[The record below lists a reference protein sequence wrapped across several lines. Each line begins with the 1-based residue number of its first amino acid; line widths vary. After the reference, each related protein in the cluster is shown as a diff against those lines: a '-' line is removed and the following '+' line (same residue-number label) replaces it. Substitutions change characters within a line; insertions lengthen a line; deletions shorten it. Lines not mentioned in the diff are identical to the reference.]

1 MMSIP
6 TFAKVMA
13 GKAALAVVVMMAAG
27 GFADSV
33 RIHAKTPDAAAA
45 GALKVTVNYKGSG
58 TVDGSHQVWVWLF
71 DSPDIGPS
79 SMPIA
84 EMAIDKNG
92 ATATFEVGVDRVW
105 IAVAYDEKGVM
116 SGNAPPP
123 SGTPIGIYASSTGA
137 PEAVTPGAKGA
148 VEVTFDDSQR
158 MP

>member
-6 TFAKVMA
+6 TFAKAMA
-13 GKAALAVVVMMAAG
+13 DKYALAVVVMTAAG
-27 GFADSV
+27 VFAETI

-45 GALKVTVNYKGSG
+45 GALNVTVNYKGRG

-71 DSPDIGPS
+71 DSPDMGPG

-84 EMAIDKNG
+84 EMAVDKNG
-92 ATATFEVGVDRVW
+92 ATATFEVGVDQVW

-116 SGNAPPP
+116 RGNAPPP
-123 SGTPIGIYASSTGA
+123 SGTPIGIYASSRGA